1 MITLPTICLVI
12 ASAAKDD
19 LLITR
24 SKSQQVL
31 RFAQDDDDKACG
43 EHELVPQPPSLRARV
58 AGIAFL
64 LMVFTGLISAQSTL
78 RGPTDPATKI
88 PPAHT
93 EKKSSGNK
101 ATEPVPVFRDIA
113 AQAGLTA
120 SHISSR
126 EKYYVIESMS
136 GGIGLFDCDND
147 GKLDIVMVNGS
158 TVDRYKQG
166 GDPLVTLWHQDAD
179 LKFTDITEKAGL
191 TRKGWGM
198 GVAVADFDN
207 DGNLDLFVTGY
218 GGSALYRNK
227 GNCTFEDVTDKAGVR
242 GGGFSTGAAWADY
255 DRDGNVDL
263 FVSRYVHVDINNL
276 PAFGST
282 KFCQF
287 KGAPVQ
293 CGPWGMEGET
303 DLLYHN
309 RGDGTFE
316 EVSKKA
322 GVDDPEKYYG
332 LGVTWGDYDNDGW
345 PDLFVADDATPNHL
359 YHNNRDGT
367 FTDEAMVGGIALNSE
382 GQALGSMGV
391 TWGDYD
397 HSGRLSMFITEFAD
411 QPNTLYKNQGARQF
425 EDVAMSS
432 HLGQASLPL
441 VGWGTAFFDMDNDG
455 WLDLFVANG
464 HVYPQMDAVKGSA
477 AYAEPMLLHRNL
489 RNGTFEEVS
498 KAAGIADMPLKSRR
512 GAAFGDIANNGNID
526 IVVLNVGEPPS
537 LLLNTNKNSNHRV
550 LFHLVGTKSNRAAIG
565 ARVTIKTSGVTQF
578 DEVRGGGSYLS
589 QNDLRLHFGL
599 GPATRID
606 SVEVRWPSGKTES
619 FKDVAGDK
627 IYTIVEGRGIQES
640 LPFSELPAQP

>member
-1 MITLPTICLVI
+1 MSLARTTI
-12 ASAAKDD
+12 
-19 LLITR
+19 LIIF
-24 SKSQQVL
+24 S
-31 RFAQDDDDKACG
+31 
-43 EHELVPQPPSLRARV
+43 PSLSLS
-58 AGIAFL
+58 AGL
-64 LMVFTGLISAQSTL
+64 LLAQSVSQNAA
-78 RGPTDPATKI
+78 PVDI
-88 PPAHT
+88 PSARA
-93 EKKSSGNK
+93 EKKS
-101 ATEPVPVFRDIA
+101 VPSKPTSKPTGAVPIFRDIA
-113 AQAGLTA
+113 AQAGLTV

-126 EKYYVIESMS
+126 EKYYVVESMS
-136 GGIGLFDCDND
+136 GGVGLFDCDND

-166 GDPLVTLWHQDAD
+166 GDLLVTLWHQDAD

-191 TRKGWGM
+191 TRRGWGM

-218 GGSALYRNK
+218 GGNALYRNK
-227 GNCTFEDVTDKAGVR
+227 GNCVFEDVTDKAGVR

-263 FVSRYVHVDINNL
+263 FVSRYVHFDINDL

-282 KFCQF
+282 KFCRF

-332 LGVTWGDYDNDGW
+332 LGATWGDYDNDGW

-359 YHNNRDGT
+359 YHNNHDGT
-367 FTDEAMVGGIALNSE
+367 FADEALVGGIALNGE

-397 HSGRLSMFITEFAD
+397 HSGRLSMFVTEFAD
-411 QPNTLYKNQGARQF
+411 QPNTLYRNLGAVGSTQEF
-425 EDVAMSS
+425 EDVAMPSR
-432 HLGQASLPL
+432 LGQPSLPL

-455 WLDLFVANG
+455 WRDLFVANG
-464 HVYPQMDAVKGSA
+464 HVYPQMDTVKGSA

-489 RNGTFEEVS
+489 GNGTFEEVS
-498 KAAGIADMPLKSRR
+498 HAAGLADVPLQSRR
-512 GAAFGDIANNGNID
+512 GAAFGDIANNGNVD

-537 LLLNTNKNSNHRV
+537 LLLNTNKSPNHRV

-565 ARVTIKTSGVTQF
+565 ARVTIHAGGMTQF

-589 QNDLRLHFGL
+589 QSDLRLHFGL
-599 GPATRID
+599 GSAAKID
-606 SVEVRWPSGKTES
+606 SVEVRWPTGKTEIY
-619 FKDVAGDK
+619 KEVAGDK
-627 IYTIVEGRGIQES
+627 IYTMTEGQGIKVTS
-640 LPFSELPAQP
+640 TLPAPDSLAF

>member
-1 MITLPTICLVI
+1 MGAGQITMLSLFLTGAFAGPLAAQAAARPSAKISPARIEKKLP
-12 ASAAKDD
+12 
-19 LLITR
+19 
-24 SKSQQVL
+24 
-31 RFAQDDDDKACG
+31 
-43 EHELVPQPPSLRARV
+43 VPL
-58 AGIAFL
+58 
-64 LMVFTGLISAQSTL
+64 
-78 RGPTDPATKI
+78 
-88 PPAHT
+88 PPA
-93 EKKSSGNK
+93 
-101 ATEPVPVFRDIA
+101 PVPIFRDIA

-126 EKYYVIESMS
+126 EKYYVVESMS
-136 GGIGLFDCDND
+136 GGIGVFDCDND

-166 GDPLVTLWHQDAD
+166 GDLLVTLWHQDAN

-218 GGSALYRNK
+218 GGNALYRNK

-263 FVSRYVHVDINNL
+263 FVSRYVHVDVNHL
-276 PAFGST
+276 PEFGST

-287 KGAPVQ
+287 KGVPVQ
-293 CGPWGMEGET
+293 CGPWGMEGES

-322 GVDDPEKYYG
+322 GVDDPDKYYG
-332 LGVTWGDYDNDGW
+332 LGATWGDYDNDGW

-367 FTDEAMVGGIALNSE
+367 FTDEAMLDGIALSAE

-411 QPNTLYKNQGARQF
+411 QPNTLYRNQGKSRF
-425 EDVAMSS
+425 DEVAMQSR
-432 HLGQASLPL
+432 LGQPSLPL
-441 VGWGTAFFDMDNDG
+441 VGWGTSFFDMDNDG
-455 WLDLFVANG
+455 WLDLCVANG

-477 AYAEPMLLHRNL
+477 AYAEPLLLHRN
-489 RNGTFEEVS
+489 RHNGTFEAVS
-498 KAAGIADMPLKSRR
+498 KAAGLSDLPLKSRR
-512 GAAFGDIANNGNID
+512 GAAFGDIANNGNVD
-526 IVVLNVGEPPS
+526 IVILNVGEPPS
-537 LLLNTNKNSNHRV
+537 LLLNTNKAPNHRV
-550 LFHLVGTKSNRAAIG
+550 LFHLIGTKSNRAAIG
-565 ARVTIKTSGVTQF
+565 ARVTIHAGGMTQF

-589 QNDLRLHFGL
+589 QNDLRLHFGT
-599 GPATRID
+599 GAAAKID
-606 SVEVRWPSGKTES
+606 LIEVRWPSGKMETFAEAMS
-619 FKDVAGDK
+619 DK
-627 IYTIVEGRGIQES
+627 IYTITEGLGIQEAAP
-640 LPFSELPAQP
+640 LANPARFLFETPKSIRRSSH